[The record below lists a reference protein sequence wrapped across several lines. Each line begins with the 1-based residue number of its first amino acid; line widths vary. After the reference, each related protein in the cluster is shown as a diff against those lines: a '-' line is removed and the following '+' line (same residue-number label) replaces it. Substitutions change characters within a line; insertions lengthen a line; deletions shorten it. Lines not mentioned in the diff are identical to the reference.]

1 MRQRKTELPA
11 IRSGQ
16 GFRSALLLTD
26 GAQLSVLRPRSTHH
40 LSRQLL
46 LRDFFVISFPKTQTE
61 DPIFRRLPR
70 GSFARYHFQ

>member
-16 GFRSALLLTD
+16 RLRSALLLTD
-26 GAQLSVLRPRSTHH
+26 GARLSVLRPRSTHH

-61 DPIFRRLPR
+61 DPILHRPPRR
-70 GSFARYHFQ
+70 SFARYHFQ